1 MAGPSPDPD
10 RPREFGAAVEAV
22 EDLAEVV
29 RRDARAVVA
38 DDDLALPHGHLHHAA
53 GREMAPRPL
62 DRLGDQ
68 HVEPHVLDGHV
79 ALLVAGELD
88 HVADQRSQLLGLL
101 HHVGEQRASLG
112 GRQVVAVEQDF
123 RVRAQRRHRR
133 AQLVR
138 RVRDEL
144 PLRGP
149 LEYRAVA
156 RGRPGPASAPTLSCV
171 AGTMTGT
178 TASLAAA

>member
-10 RPREFGAAVEAV
+10 RPRELEPRWKRSKIWPSSSAGTPGPWSRTTTSPSRTVTSTTPPGGRW
-22 EDLAEVV
+22 
-29 RRDARAVVA
+29 RRARSTASATSTSSRTSSTVTSRCSSRA
-38 DDDLALPHGHLHHAA
+38 SSITSPTS
-53 GREMAPRPL
+53 
-62 DRLGDQ
+62 
-68 HVEPHVLDGHV
+68 
-79 ALLVAGELD
+79 
-88 HVADQRSQLLGLL
+88 SQLLGLL

-171 AGTMTGT
+171 VGTMTGT